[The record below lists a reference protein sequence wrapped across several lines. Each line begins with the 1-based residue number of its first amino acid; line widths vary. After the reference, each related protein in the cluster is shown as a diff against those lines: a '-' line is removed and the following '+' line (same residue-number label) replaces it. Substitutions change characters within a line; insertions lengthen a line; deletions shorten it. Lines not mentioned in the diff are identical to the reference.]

1 MCALKFPQ
9 RSYPHLA
16 GYLKR
21 LFGMHIYLRS
31 ENSGSKVEHQFPK
44 NFRSYLFS
52 NWDRIKGLKLRHI
65 DAYCGGATV
74 HKGEKESLVYSGSCT
89 AAIAAIY
96 IAAADEMLRRRSL
109 PW

>member
-65 DAYCGGATV
+65 AAYCRGAAV
-74 HKGEKESLVYSGSCT
+74 QDVGLRYLVLSESPEGDC
-89 AAIAAIY
+89 A
-96 IAAADEMLRRRSL
+96 
-109 PW
+109 P